1 MVLLDDGFAD
11 VEAKAKSCICTPR
24 VAEYLGALYA
34 VEALPDFCLF
44 IGKEPGSL
52 VLHRNAS
59 VFLIFTHRNP
69 DGLFLRLVLQG
80 IGEVVS
86 QNLVDAL
93 GVSVDSGCSCG
104 RKVESDRS
112 VGR

>member
-11 VEAKAKSCICTPR
+11 VEAKAKSCICTPCL
-24 VAEYLGALYA
+24 AEYLGALYA

-69 DGLFLRLVLQG
+69 DGLFLR
-80 IGEVVS
+80 
-86 QNLVDAL
+86 
-93 GVSVDSGCSCG
+93 
-104 RKVESDRS
+104 
-112 VGR
+112 